1 MSAVVV
7 PKVRKLDAPVLLPA
21 FLLPQ
26 HRALPRTPVQ
36 HHNLKKITVYVAK
49 PVDAAAKKPRK
60 KRDPTTKK
68 QSDNKSTA
76 ITTTPDAKDAVP
88 KPRKPRAAPGT
99 ATTKRKS
106 KNAINPDDNLPSTQ
120 LSGQSKITDSLD
132 PASNVNLPP
141 PPESPFIESTNPRS
155 SGQNYD
161 PVRSST
167 IESRSFPPTPSHQ
180 ILRSSTPPRPSN
192 FGSASNSPSISSLI
206 DPPQQMKRDNEY
218 KPLSPPPKRQR
229 LTPPDSASTPPI
241 TSLQDIPRHGPVDRA
256 VVRQEKRDTVNHVSN
271 PQPVLGSAATPMEID
286 DTAPLAKPAPV
297 KRKSTTTS
305 GTSTPANG
313 VKPSRQ
319 KEASISVGGG
329 NGLLSTEMFGG
340 GPESSGPEKAA
351 PTVILDVP
359 LNGEYNKYINFA
371 RLAEER
377 YGFNALYPRLAA
389 QRDRLAR
396 VAAAGA
402 ALEKDIKNGSG
413 ISGDEMSVDLSDG
426 EGAGD
431 DSNVEMGGIGLIE
444 RDVLGGGTPAEGSDG
459 TVRKRKKRVMKED
472 QYDKDDPFVDDT
484 EMAWEEQ
491 AAASKDGFFVYSGPL
506 VPEGEK
512 PNVERAD
519 GTTKRGR
526 GSGRGRGGS
535 TRGSR
540 GGATRGRGGAT
551 GPRKPRMTKA
561 ARETMDQ
568 EKVQRESLAMLA
580 AKPTTYPA

>member
-7 PKVRKLDAPVLLPA
+7 PKVRETGRASSSPGLSSPPTPSSPSNAFPA
-21 FLLPQ
+21 SQPRIPTNAIPQ
-26 HRALPRTPVQ
+26 SPTSAHGGE
-36 HHNLKKITVYVAK
+36 KKITVYVAK

-68 QSDNKSTA
+68 QSDNKSAA

-141 PPESPFIESTNPRS
+141 PPEVYQNGKNEAIAITQDASHPSLRAPTPRS

-340 GPESSGPEKAA
+340 GPENSGPEKAA

-512 PNVERAD
+512 PNVERYVV
-519 GTTKRGR
+519 
-526 GSGRGRGGS
+526 
-535 TRGSR
+535 
-540 GGATRGRGGAT
+540 ATRLDCWILLT
-551 GPRKPRMTKA
+551 
-561 ARETMDQ
+561 
-568 EKVQRESLAMLA
+568 
-580 AKPTTYPA
+580 